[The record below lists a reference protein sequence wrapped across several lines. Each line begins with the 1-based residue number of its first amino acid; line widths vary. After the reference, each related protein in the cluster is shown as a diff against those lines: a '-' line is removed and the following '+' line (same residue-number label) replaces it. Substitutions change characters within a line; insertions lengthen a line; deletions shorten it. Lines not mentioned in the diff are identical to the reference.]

1 MLLTAW
7 QQTETN
13 FTPCVLADFNV
24 IFCTGIN
31 INNYKSHQMCTQIQS
46 IALMFSFQE
55 MICMQEIY
63 FILPFQWDYY
73 LVLGVGKSTYN
84 KENKKL
90 VCAHLAKTFK
100 SKNNNNIL
108 VKIIMCCIKHFSRY
122 SLCQHTQC
130 VLQTQPLTSVLKHVC
145 NTMKWMNEVLFN
157 SLKNVKILQLI
168 LVNATVQSVWSWS
181 AK

>member
-1 MLLTAW
+1 
-7 QQTETN
+7 
-13 FTPCVLADFNV
+13 
-24 IFCTGIN
+24 
-31 INNYKSHQMCTQIQS
+31 MCTQIQS

-100 SKNNNNIL
+100 LKNNNN
-108 VKIIMCCIKHFSRY
+108 M
-122 SLCQHTQC
+122 
-130 VLQTQPLTSVLKHVC
+130 
-145 NTMKWMNEVLFN
+145 
-157 SLKNVKILQLI
+157 
-168 LVNATVQSVWSWS
+168 
-181 AK
+181 